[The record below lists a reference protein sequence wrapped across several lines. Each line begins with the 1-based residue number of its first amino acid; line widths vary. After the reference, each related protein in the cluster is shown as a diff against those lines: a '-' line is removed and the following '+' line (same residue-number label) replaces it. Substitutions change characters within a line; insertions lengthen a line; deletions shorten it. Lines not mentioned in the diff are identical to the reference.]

1 MGKFMK
7 KLVIINLGS
16 TSTKV
21 AYYEDRNCVYNENI
35 KHSAADLSPFPD
47 IMDQYEYR
55 YEEVIKFLERKKI
68 DPKTIDAFV
77 SRCGNMAPAEG
88 GVYEI
93 TSPMVEQIKTCR
105 YGKHASNLG
114 VQIAQKFCETY
125 GAMPLTVDPPTTDEF
140 EALARYSGHAAISR
154 KSSFQALNQRAV
166 GKKYA
171 ADVNKKYEDLNL
183 IIVHLG
189 GGISIVAHKQGRMVD
204 GNNALDGDGPF
215 STNRTGDLPVGS
227 LIDMCFSGKY
237 TYAEMKKQV
246 NGVGGLVSYVG
257 ENDVLLIEQRA
268 ANDPVCAEV
277 LEAMCYQVAKSI
289 GAAATVL
296 KGKVDAILLTGGMAN
311 SKLLVGYIKERTDFI
326 APITAYPGEFEMETL
341 ALNGYEVLMGNI
353 VPKKVK

>member
-1 MGKFMK
+1 MK
-7 KLVIINLGS
+7 KILVINLGS

-21 AYYEDRNCVYNENI
+21 AYYEDRNCIYNENI
-35 KHSAADLSPFPD
+35 KHSAADLAAFTD
-47 IMDQYEYR
+47 IMEQYEYR
-55 YEEVIKFLERKKI
+55 YDEIMKFLDRRSIAPE
-68 DPKTIDAFV
+68 TVDAFV
-77 SRCGNMAPAEG
+77 SRCGNMAPAKG

-93 TSPMVEQIKTCR
+93 TSQMVEQIKSCK

-114 VQIAQKFCETY
+114 VQIAQKFCNTY
-125 GAMPLTVDPPTTDEF
+125 GAIPLTVDPPTTDEF
-140 EALARYSGHAAISR
+140 EALARYSGHAGISR

-171 ADVNKKYEDLNL
+171 KDINKDYERLNL

-189 GGISIVAHKQGRMVD
+189 GGISIVAHKQGRMID

-215 STNRTGDLPVGS
+215 STNRTGDLPVGA

-237 TYAEMKKQV
+237 TYEEMKNQV
-246 NGVGGLVSYVG
+246 NGQGGLVSYVG

-268 ANDPVCAEV
+268 KDDPVCGEV
-277 LEAMCYQVAKSI
+277 LEAMCYQVSKSI

-296 KGKVDAILLTGGMAN
+296 KGNIDAILLTGGMAN
-311 SKLLVGYIKERTDFI
+311 SALIVGYIKERTEFI
-326 APITAYPGEFEMETL
+326 APVFVYPGEFEMETL

-353 VPKKVK
+353 TPQKVK